1 MSNTPLLMPAHW
13 RWRKSAHAVWH
24 ADTHPANEGIPVKRI
39 GKIAAMPNLRISEQ
53 VVIGLWAAGAA
64 AIGIGSRSAALA
76 LSVLAL
82 GTLVCAPM
90 LAVHGL
96 RSRSAPM
103 QWLSRAVIGAA
114 LAVIAVGVL
123 GAIERVYLVNADTYP
138 RWLASGELGDANNV
152 DLLRLRETACKAAP
166 IEIFQKRD
174 LVVLRCG
181 FALYEPSTRT
191 YIATSFHRGA
201 EQ

>member
-1 MSNTPLLMPAHW
+1 MNNTPLLRPAHQ
-13 RWRKSAHAVWH
+13 RWIKSARADWH
-24 ADTHPANEGIPVKRI
+24 ADTPPANEGIPVKRI

-64 AIGIGSRSAALA
+64 AIGIVSRSAALA

-114 LAVIAVGVL
+114 LAVIAVAVL
-123 GAIERVYLVNADTYP
+123 GTIERVYLVSADTYP
-138 RWLASGELGDANNV
+138 RWLASGELGGV
-152 DLLRLRETACKAAP
+152 DDTELLRLRETACKAAP

-174 LVVLRCG
+174 FVVLRCG

-191 YIATSFHRGA
+191 YVATSFHRGT
-201 EQ
+201 ER